1 MLLSHSEDLIMLRRL
16 FRVLI
21 SHAVLLIAVTLNAE
35 VPFSPDQSF
44 GTVIPE
50 VGAVKSLRLAIA
62 DRTPTSG
69 SLPIKI
75 SGVVTEVCQAR
86 GCWMILVDGDTHAR
100 IFFEDYKFFVPI
112 QTSMQRAI
120 WHGTLSEHVLS
131 SQEAEHYA
139 EDAGKQGSFAQKDLI
154 KEYTIVAKGVQIENK
169 M

>member
-1 MLLSHSEDLIMLRRL
+1 MVACQSEELIMLRGL

-44 GTVIPE
+44 GSVIPE
-50 VGAVKSLRLAIA
+50 AGAVKSLKQAIGN
-62 DRTPTSG
+62 RTPTSG
-69 SLPIKI
+69 SIPIKI
-75 SGVVTEVCQAR
+75 SGVVTEVCQAK

-100 IFFEDYKFFVPI
+100 IFFEDYKFFVPT
-112 QTSMQRAI
+112 QTSMQRAVL
-120 WHGTLSEHVLS
+120 HGTLSEHVLS

-139 EDAGKQGSFAQKDLI
+139 EDAGKQVSFDQKNLT

>member
-1 MLLSHSEDLIMLRRL
+1 MLRRL
-16 FRVLI
+16 FRALI

-35 VPFSPDQSF
+35 VPFSPDQRF
-44 GTVIPE
+44 GSVIPE
-50 VGAVKSLRLAIA
+50 AGAVKSLKQAIA
-62 DRTPTSG
+62 DRTPTSD

-112 QTSMQRAI
+112 ETSMQRAVL
-120 WHGTLSEHVLS
+120 HGALSEHVLS

-139 EDAGKQGSFAQKDLI
+139 EDAGKQVSLAQKESI
-154 KEYTIVAKGVQIENK
+154 KEYTIVAQGVQIENK